1 MSKRLLIRNDAF
13 IVLIMYTDM
22 LNRSVHTCLKIWP
35 RRHRTK
41 QFHCQQTQI
50 KLDTIKPYFLLKM
63 HPSCQAK
70 KQGSLFYCQGVKVP
84 DRNLHIWVRIVRSE
98 SLWDTWRLLLKCDLL
113 ARTLKK
119 LVARVNQEG
128 FENPHW
134 KIVNCIIIESERQ
147 WQPPHIGKFR
157 LI

>member
-1 MSKRLLIRNDAF
+1 
-13 IVLIMYTDM
+13 M

-70 KQGSLFYCQGVKVP
+70 KQESLFYCQGGQGPRPESPYSSK
-84 DRNLHIWVRIVRSE
+84 DSKKRW
-98 SLWDTWRLLLKCDLL
+98 SLWDTWRLLLNCDFL